1 MGRSRTFWVVSATEL
16 TSARAC
22 SRFWRTWL
30 AQAAAAVAPTM
41 IARVNRCVCHIA
53 STRPKLTAT
62 ATSMA
67 TASAPMATVAATG
80 HSDAAKAG
88 ASERKRLK

>member
-22 SRFWRTWL
+22 SRCWRTWL

-41 IARVNRCVCHIA
+41 TMRVNRCVYDLA
-53 STRPKLTAT
+53 STGPKVTAT

-67 TASAPMATVAATG
+67 AASTPMATVPATG
-80 HSDAAKAG
+80 HNDAAKAG